1 MKKWLIALA
10 SSLMLAFSVNAT
22 IEIHEFDSLEQEN
35 QFKELSHT
43 LRCPKCQ
50 NNTIG
55 DSNAELAQDLRQ
67 KVYEMTKEGKSKDE
81 IVDYM
86 IARYGN
92 FVTYNPPLTLAT
104 SILWLGPLF
113 VIVLG
118 FGLIIVRSRNNRAKK
133 VVEAETWSDEKE
145 AKLKALLEEEKETGD
160 KQ

>member
-1 MKKWLIALA
+1 MKKWLVALV
-10 SSLMLAFSVNAT
+10 SSFALVFAVNAT

-55 DSNAELAQDLRQ
+55 DSNAELAQDVRQ
-67 KVYEMTKEGKSKDE
+67 KVYEMTKEGKSKQE

-104 SILWLGPLF
+104 SVLWLGPLF

-118 FGLIIVRSRNNRAKK
+118 FGLIIVRSRNNRAQK
-133 VVEAETWSDEKE
+133 VQQDEQWSAEKE
-145 AKLKALLEEEKETGD
+145 AKLKALLDDKETGD